1 MKTKKIDAF
10 IDCMVIFIVNLC
22 VIIFGIW
29 ISAIPLTKS
38 KNFYMSHFKN
48 NEVAINHLQS
58 DHMFSDYDPYVIL
71 EDVAEITIDYYFGNS
86 KEYQV
91 MIDGTPLFNEDEVR
105 HMKDVKDLYVGG
117 QIIAVIAFVLLVGG
131 LFYLA
136 IHFRRIRK
144 RLVVV
149 TCVFYGVVLLLVG
162 AFFLW
167 GYISY
172 MNAPELERTV
182 NGYFVYAFINF
193 HYLLFPFNP
202 DKVALATGQNGYDIY
217 TLTRI
222 LDDKLFM
229 DAGIIIGIVTVCVV
243 LLWLIVII
251 VFYRLH
257 KKLAKKV
264 DEIHEQARITRETIH

>member
-1 MKTKKIDAF
+1 MKTRKIDAF
-10 IDCMVIFIVNLC
+10 VDCMVIFIVNLC

-38 KNFYMSHFKN
+38 KNFYMSHFEHN
-48 NEVAINHLQS
+48 QAAINHLQS
-58 DHMFSDYDPYVIL
+58 DHMFKDYDPYVIL

-117 QIIAVIAFVLLVGG
+117 QIIAVIAFVLMVGG

-149 TCVFYGVVLLLVG
+149 TCVFYGVVILLVG

-172 MNAPELERTV
+172 INAPELERNA

-229 DAGIIIGIVTVCVV
+229 DAGIIIGIVTFCVII
-243 LLWLIVII
+243 LWFIVII
-251 VFYRLH
+251 AFYKLH